1 MSYIKKIHDENHVA
15 LSSLCDGLELPRS
28 TFYRNQVGDQLSDNA
43 QLLGPK
49 RSPHN
54 ALTIAQKQE
63 ILALLHCER
72 FVDATPYEVYYT
84 LLDEGQ
90 YIASVRTMYRILLE
104 NGESQDRRNQRNHRD
119 AIKPELIATAPNQ
132 VWSWDITKLL
142 SFNRFVYYHLYVII
156 DIFSRYVVGWI
167 IADRECQ
174 QLAKQL
180 IHKSTLKH
188 GIPAGQLTLHS
199 DNGPSMTSHTVSQLL
214 ERIGVLKT
222 HNRPYTS
229 NDNPF
234 SESHF
239 KTMKY
244 CPQFPERFE
253 SLEGAE
259 RFCQSFF
266 KWYNDKHY
274 HSGIL
279 FLKPKSVHF
288 KEAGNVLINR
298 HQVLMDEYEKNPARF
313 NHKKPVL
320 RKLKPVYINPPKIQ
334 AGKNI
339 DKTRLQA
346 SENVA

>member
-1 MSYIKKIHDENHVA
+1 MSHIKKIHDEKRVA
-15 LSSLCDGLELPRS
+15 ISSLCDGLELPRS
-28 TFYRNQVGDQLSDNA
+28 TFYRNQIDALPGDNEQLSGA
-43 QLLGPK
+43 K

-54 ALTIAQKQE
+54 ALTMDQKQK
-63 ILALLHCER
+63 ILDLLHSER
-72 FVDATPYEVYYT
+72 FVDSTPYEVYYT
-84 LLDEGQ
+84 LLDKGQ
-90 YIASVRTMYRILLE
+90 YIASVRTMYRILLA

-119 AIKPELIATAPNQ
+119 AVKPELIATAPNQ

-156 DIFSRYVVGWI
+156 DIFSRYVVGWM

-174 QLAKQL
+174 QLAKKL
-180 IHKSTLKH
+180 IHKSTLKYDV
-188 GIPAGQLTLHS
+188 PKGQLTLHS
-199 DNGPSMTSHTVSQLL
+199 DNGPSMTSHTVAQLL

-253 SLEGAE
+253 TLEHAE

-266 KWYNDKHY
+266 KWYNNEHY

-288 KEAGNVLINR
+288 GKAGEVLTNR
-298 HQVLMDEYEKNPARF
+298 YRVLLGVYEKNPARF

-320 RKLKPVYINPPKIQ
+320 KKLKPVYINPPKTEMD
-334 AGKNI
+334 KNI
-339 DKTRLQA
+339 EKFNLQS
-346 SENVA
+346 SEFVA

>member
-1 MSYIKKIHDENHVA
+1 MTYIKKIHDEKNVA
-15 LSSLCDGLELPRS
+15 ISSLCDGLELPRS
-28 TFYRNQVGDQLSDNA
+28 TFYRNQVEEVNA
-43 QLLGPK
+43 EVLGTK
-49 RSPHN
+49 RTSHN
-54 ALTIAQKQE
+54 ALTTEQKQE
-63 ILALLHCER
+63 ILTLLHSER

-84 LLDEGQ
+84 LLDEDQ
-90 YIASVRTMYRILLE
+90 YIASVRTMYRVLLE
-104 NGESQDRRNQRNHRD
+104 NGASQDRRNQRNHRD

-132 VWSWDITKLL
+132 VWSWDISKLL
-142 SFNRFVYYHLYVII
+142 SFDRFVYYHLYVII
-156 DIFSRYVVGWI
+156 DIFSRYVVGWM

-188 GIPAGQLTLHS
+188 GIHAGQLTLHS

-244 CPQFPERFE
+244 CPQFPERFN
-253 SLEGAE
+253 SLEEAE

-266 KWYNDKHY
+266 KWYNDEHY

-288 KEAGNVLINR
+288 NEAGEVLMNR
-298 HQVLMDEYEKNPARF
+298 HQVLMSNYEKNPARF
-313 NHKKPVL
+313 NNQKPVL
-320 RKLKPVYINPPKIQ
+320 KKLKPVYINPPKIES
-334 AGKNI
+334 GENI
-339 DKTRLQA
+339 NIAHLQTT
-346 SENVA
+346 ENVA

>member
-1 MSYIKKIHDENHVA
+1 
-15 LSSLCDGLELPRS
+15 
-28 TFYRNQVGDQLSDNA
+28 
-43 QLLGPK
+43 
-49 RSPHN
+49 
-54 ALTIAQKQE
+54 LTTDQKQE
-63 ILALLHCER
+63 IRVLLHSER
-72 FVDATPYEVYYT
+72 FIDSTPYEVYYT

-104 NGESQDRRNQRNHRD
+104 NDESQDRRNQRNHRD
-119 AIKPELIATAPNQ
+119 AVKPELIATVPNQ

-142 SFNRFVYYHLYVII
+142 SFDRFVYYHLYVII
-156 DIFSRYVVGWI
+156 DIFSRYVVGWM

-180 IHKSTLKH
+180 IHKSTLKQ

-244 CPQFPERFE
+244 CPQFPEHFG
-253 SLEGAE
+253 SLEEAE
-259 RFCQSFF
+259 KFCQSFF
-266 KWYNDKHY
+266 KWYNDEHY

-279 FLKPKSVHF
+279 FLKPKSVHYN
-288 KEAGNVLINR
+288 EAGEVLTNR
-298 HQVLMDEYEKNPARF
+298 HRVLLDIFEKNPARF

-320 RKLKPVYINPPKIQ
+320 KKLKPVYINPPKIES
-334 AGKNI
+334 GKHI
-339 DKTRLQA
+339 DKNCLQVN
-346 SENVA
+346 ENVV